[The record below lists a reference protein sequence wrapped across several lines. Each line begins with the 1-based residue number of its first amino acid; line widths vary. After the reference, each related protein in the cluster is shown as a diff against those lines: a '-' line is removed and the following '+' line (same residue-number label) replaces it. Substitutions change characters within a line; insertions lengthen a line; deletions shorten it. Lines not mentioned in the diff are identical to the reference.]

1 MNTPVTIA
9 IDAMS
14 GDRGAAVVVHAALEA
29 VRENEALSL
38 VLVGIRSELEA
49 LLHEGG
55 HARIRIVEAATSF
68 V

>member
-49 LLHEGG
+49 LLKKK
-55 HARIRIVEAATSF
+55 SK
-68 V
+68 

>member
-1 MNTPVTIA
+1 VVSKPVTIA

-14 GDRGAAVVVHAALEA
+14 GDRGASVVVHAALEA

-49 LLHEGG
+49 LLKKK
-55 HARIRIVEAATSF
+55 RNR
-68 V
+68 